1 VHQLDE
7 FSAYLG
13 LRGSNLKA
21 TTAQANT
28 YGNAIAS
35 TMTFSTGIFLTGAR
49 LLEPFFRFILLQKWY
64 QYYGE
69 EPPVDKDN
77 LELFNVPLSN
87 FISSSLNVELVYILL
102 ESITTFSKLTSV
114 QSRTGIV
121 TRIKNKNA
129 LG

>member
-1 VHQLDE
+1 
-7 FSAYLG
+7 
-13 LRGSNLKA
+13 
-21 TTAQANT
+21 
-28 YGNAIAS
+28 
-35 TMTFSTGIFLTGAR
+35 MTFSTGIFLTGAR
-49 LLEPFFRFILLQKWY
+49 LLEPFFRYILLQKWY

-87 FISSSLNVELVYILL
+87 FITSSLNVELVYILL